1 MRSVSSLIAAANSFR
16 AAFYF
21 VKRTQLNL
29 SFEMENALD
38 ELLITNVI
46 IHFSS
51 VGTDEV
57 LLDDNAERPCRT
69 CEWRSSNCA
78 GVMRIYT

>member
-29 SFEMENALD
+29 SFEMENAMD

-51 VGTDEV
+51 VGTEG
-57 LLDDNAERPCRT
+57 LLDDNAESPCRT